1 MRYEFESDGRLIS
14 FLDVAV
20 PGPRHAGMVL
30 LLHAFPLDARMWEPQ
45 LAAVPAGW
53 RFVAPDLRGF
63 GRSSPDPVAA
73 TGTRGLMVPSI
84 DDYARDLLS
93 LLDHLRVPAAVVCG
107 LSMGGYVA
115 FALHR
120 LAPQRVS
127 GLVLAD
133 TRPDADSPQARAGR
147 EQMQATLAQGG
158 VHPVVEGMIPRLLG
172 ATTRASRPAVVD
184 GVRRLAQAQSADAVG
199 PAITRLMTR
208 PDSTK
213 ELGGLAC
220 PVLLVTGEEDEIT
233 GPEIARGMQ
242 ARLPHAGLVLVGQA
256 GHLSSLERP
265 AAFNEALDRFLEG
278 RIESAGR

>member
-1 MRYEFESDGRLIS
+1 MRHEFEADGRLIS

-20 PGPRHAGMVL
+20 PGPRHGGVVL

-63 GRSSPDPVAA
+63 GRSSPDPAPAA
-73 TGTRGLMVPSI
+73 AALGLTVPSI
-84 DDYARDLLS
+84 DDYARDTLS

-133 TRPDADSPQARAGR
+133 TRPDADSTQARAGR
-147 EQMQATLAQGG
+147 ERMQATLAQGG
-158 VHPVVEGMIPRLLG
+158 VFPVAEGMIPRLLG
-172 ATTRASRPAVVD
+172 STTRASRPAVVD
-184 GVRRLAQAQSADAVG
+184 GVRQLAHAQSAAALG
-199 PAITRLMTR
+199 PAIARLMTR
-208 PDSTK
+208 PDSTGA
-213 ELGGLAC
+213 LGGIAC
-220 PVLLVTGEEDEIT
+220 PALLVVGEEDEIT
-233 GPEIARGMQ
+233 GPDIARGMRE
-242 ARLPHAGLVLVGQA
+242 RLPHAELVLVGQA

-265 AAFNEALDRFLEG
+265 AAFNEALDRFLAG
-278 RIESAGR
+278 RVESAGR